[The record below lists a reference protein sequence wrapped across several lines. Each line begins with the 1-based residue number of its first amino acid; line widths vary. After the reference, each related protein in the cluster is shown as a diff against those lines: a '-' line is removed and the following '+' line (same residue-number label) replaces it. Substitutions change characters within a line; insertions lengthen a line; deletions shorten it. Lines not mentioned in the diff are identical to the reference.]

1 MGHGGK
7 WKPPDEIISSEYL
20 TLEGKRIST
29 SRNHAIW
36 VKDLVDDYHPDS
48 IRYFLVSNGP
58 EKRDGDFSWREFIN
72 SHNGELLGAWGNFV
86 NRSLV
91 FVHKY
96 FEGKVPQGELLPEI
110 EAQIIRLFSHVGN
123 LIEKGHLKQA
133 LDDVFVFV
141 RYCNKYFDGEKPW
154 ETRQTDLPH
163 CANTLFNCVQ
173 MIANLAIL
181 LQPFVPFS
189 SKQVQEWLELSGKWA
204 VSSVPE
210 NFRIP
215 NPQVLF
221 DRYDKVDN

>member
-20 TLEGKRIST
+20 TL
-29 SRNHAIW
+29 
-36 VKDLVDDYHPDS
+36 
-48 IRYFLVSNGP
+48 
-58 EKRDGDFSWREFIN
+58 
-72 SHNGELLGAWGNFV
+72 
-86 NRSLV
+86 
-91 FVHKY
+91 
-96 FEGKVPQGELLPEI
+96 EGKVPQGELLPEI

-181 LQPFVPFS
+181 LQPFVPFFFEAS
-189 SKQVQEWLELSGKWA
+189 ARVAGT
-204 VSSVPE
+204 
-210 NFRIP
+210 
-215 NPQVLF
+215 
-221 DRYDKVDN
+221 